1 MHIRPKGHYNEHGYA
16 SGYSAPATGDFATS
30 VQLASNETSEALGT
44 GGYPLPR
51 YADGG
56 YATGAFSGR
65 SIGVVLISLPSREMT
80 E

>member
-56 YATGAFSGR
+56 YATGAYDPPSPSLFSR
-65 SIGVVLISLPSREMT
+65 LFR
-80 E
+80 